1 MEIKEGTQV
10 RIRTWESLEAEY
22 GIDEEGFIPVQAPS
36 EDPPEERIDS
46 PIYFAPGM
54 KRFCGKIGTVEDYY
68 VIGNVQQLLVSFPET
83 GETEWLFTPLMVE
96 EVLPSPSD
104 PEILNVDLAAMVG
117 NIGVDETS

>member
-68 VIGNVQQLLVSFPET
+68 VIGNVQQLLVSSPET

-96 EVLPSPSD
+96 VVPPSFLDSEFLD
-104 PEILNVDLAAMVG
+104 IDLSEMVE
-117 NIGVDETS
+117 NIEKGGAQ